1 MSSFNDQLK
10 KITLKEILILIIA
23 LFIVQ
28 SLINAF
34 DIVHIDS
41 AWLYVIVVFYFV
53 FRLKDSLSS
62 LKSDFKEVFFKDNLK
77 VIVFVVILNI
87 FISYGFLYLA
97 DYLLGVFPDLN
108 LILSFHM
115 SHSIAY
121 ASLFVT
127 VVISPICEELIFR
140 GVFYNR
146 FKLIVPV
153 LFAVLV
159 SSLVFAALHSFG
171 NILSAFIFALSM
183 AVLYVKTDNIL
194 IPITA
199 HFLNNLFAESFVILN
214 VNEVLF
220 GNVGVFYVMC
230 LFAVFSFVL
239 IFYWIVKQ
247 LNTISEYN
255 I

>member
-1 MSSFNDQLK
+1 
-10 KITLKEILILIIA
+10 
-23 LFIVQ
+23 
-28 SLINAF
+28 
-34 DIVHIDS
+34 
-41 AWLYVIVVFYFV
+41 
-53 FRLKDSLSS
+53 
-62 LKSDFKEVFFKDNLK
+62 
-77 VIVFVVILNI
+77 
-87 FISYGFLYLA
+87 
-97 DYLLGVFPDLN
+97 
-108 LILSFHM
+108 M